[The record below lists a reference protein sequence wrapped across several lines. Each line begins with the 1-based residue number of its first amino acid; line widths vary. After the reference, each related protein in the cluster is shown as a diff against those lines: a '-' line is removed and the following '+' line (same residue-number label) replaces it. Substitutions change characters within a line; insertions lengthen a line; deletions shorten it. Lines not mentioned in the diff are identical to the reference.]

1 MSIRVSI
8 LRCESRLSCDSNARA
23 LGRLAAPMVPSLQ
36 LSGSG
41 CALSDSVASPQ
52 AFRTSGGATLRGWW
66 PALRSR
72 PSISLRASRAR
83 LRLHAAR
90 IGCDREQLFMQQ
102 LEGTVELELSLRPFS
117 PVGELRGLLSP
128 IVEEPRTPGPVR
140 HRAFTL
146 LEPAK
151 VSKSTYNRHRRAAEQ
166 QPPPVAMMRYVS
178 LLRPMHLSALFAS
191 QAQEMRLYCRK
202 SRAQTEYFAELPAGW
217 GGWTASSY

>member
-1 MSIRVSI
+1 
-8 LRCESRLSCDSNARA
+8 
-23 LGRLAAPMVPSLQ
+23 MVPS
-36 LSGSG
+36 
-41 CALSDSVASPQ
+41 
-52 AFRTSGGATLRGWW
+52 RKTLGLG
-66 PALRSR
+66 LRSIR
-72 PSISLRASRAR
+72 QRGVSSGVPNQRWGHAPRLVAGIALPSVYLAYEQAVRAYAYMLLGS
-83 LRLHAAR
+83 AAT
-90 IGCDREQLFMQQ
+90 EQLFMQQ

-217 GGWTASSY
+217 GGWTASSS